1 MKSATRCFYHGEM
14 AIVVYFCQDKSSIK
28 IDFFRLYYDKKKQ
41 SKPLI
46 VSKKMF
52 NFVVL
57 LARVSKT
64 F

>member
-1 MKSATRCFYHGEM
+1 M